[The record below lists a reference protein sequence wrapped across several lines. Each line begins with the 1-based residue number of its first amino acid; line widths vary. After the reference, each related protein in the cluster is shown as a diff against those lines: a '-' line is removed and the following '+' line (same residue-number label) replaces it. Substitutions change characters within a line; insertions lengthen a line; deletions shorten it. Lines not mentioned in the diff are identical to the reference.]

1 MYVHLL
7 KKKPTICTIHM
18 QANCS
23 LIYINN
29 LNIVKIPIKSYI
41 NFSDLMVDTYFRLL
55 QNKDTYLC
63 FPSTL

>member
-1 MYVHLL
+1 
-7 KKKPTICTIHM
+7 M